1 MIYAFAVRTC
11 SRIGC
16 STFAAATAAM
26 RYDERSTLLTDLA
39 ADPDPG
45 MVDLCLDHA
54 ARLTPPM
61 GWTIADLRFGSAV
74 PA

>member
-1 MIYAFAVRTC
+1 MRTC

-26 RYDERSTLLTDLA
+26 RYDERSILLMDLA
-39 ADPDPG
+39 ADPDPRL
-45 MVDLCLDHA
+45 VDMCPDHA
-54 ARLTPPM
+54 ARLTAPM
-61 GWTIADLRFGSAV
+61 GWTIADLRVASAV